1 MLRPDHP
8 FFRYGLSVSSHLVTI
23 DEIRD
28 AARTIA
34 PFVRRTPQAGSEF
47 LSVQSGTRVVLKQEL
62 FQKTGSFKA
71 RGVIN
76 TLQKLSDDE
85 RTRGVISL
93 SAGNHAQALAW
104 GATRLG
110 IRSTIVMPRW
120 AAASKVA
127 ATKGYGGEVIQTDA
141 DLLATALE
149 LQRSRNLTLVH
160 PFDDPRVIAGQGT
173 VGLEILHDSPDV
185 DVVLV
190 ACGGGGLISGVAAAV
205 KQLKPS
211 ARIVG
216 IEPEG
221 AAGMSL
227 SLAAGSPQRVPKL
240 DTIADGLAAPYAGT
254 HNLAHVQAFVD
265 EMIVIPDSEI
275 LAGMRALMERCKLFV
290 EPSAGAAVA
299 PLLTGRVKL
308 EPDSCV
314 VPIVCGG
321 NIDLERLKSLV

>member
-1 MLRPDHP
+1 M
-8 FFRYGLSVSSHLVTI
+8 
-23 DEIRD
+23 
-28 AARTIA
+28 
-34 PFVRRTPQAGSEF
+34 
-47 LSVQSGTRVVLKQEL
+47 
-62 FQKTGSFKA
+62 
-71 RGVIN
+71 
-76 TLQKLSDDE
+76 
-85 RTRGVISL
+85 
-93 SAGNHAQALAW
+93 
-104 GATRLG
+104 G
-110 IRSTIVMPRW
+110 IRATIVMPRW

-127 ATKGYGGEVIQTDA
+127 ATKGYGGEVIQTDE
-141 DLLATALE
+141 DLLATAQE

-173 VGLEILHDSPDV
+173 VGLEILADSPEV

-221 AAGMSL
+221 AQGMSL
-227 SLAAGSPQRVPKL
+227 SLAAGSPQRVPRL

-275 LAGMRALMERCKLFV
+275 LAGMRALMERCKLFA

-299 PLLTGRVKL
+299 PLLTKRVHF

-314 VPIVCGG
+314 VPVVCGG
-321 NIDLERLKSLV
+321 NIDLERLKTLI